1 MAYTNFTNCTQEQY
15 EEIIYS
21 QNDTNRIRLWF
32 NNVELVDADEYCE
45 SLTGTNRMLP
55 NDGSKRFTLENFVA
69 KEYDLTL
76 RDIPSNFTIADQVK
90 ISIGTIV
97 DDTDEDNP
105 VYEDVPIGIFNIQN
119 EPISDNGRL
128 TLKLR
133 DNRTKF
139 DFYYNAKPLMDL
151 NDGVATLGQILN
163 DICTQAGVTN
173 NVGNFNGMNIEV
185 SIYDD
190 SIYARNYVAYILG
203 QAGLI
208 PTIDRLGQ
216 LSKIDLSNLTTHK
229 IPLSLLES
237 YNLGTP
243 FIIERV
249 VYESGI
255 IKYESS
261 NDNTLSTLY
270 LDSANPYITTQEQVD
285 DIFDLLEDFEIDS
298 VTTGKILGNPAIDSY
313 DLIQVYGY
321 YEEDEDGNQVFVD
334 DDSVIVFTTLAN
346 NTYSYT
352 GKNIN
357 TFDTQIGLE
366 ERTENVS
373 KSSSAAY
380 KKVAKT
386 EINNVEGSINLITEE
401 LQIDNDGNS
410 QVIESIR
417 TTQTQNSL
425 DIEAITS
432 YETIDGERVLTGVK
446 TSKGFTFNSQGLE
459 ITSSENAY
467 KTKIDETGQYHY
479 DNDTMIGK
487 YDKDGSVQKNLALFG
502 KYYYGVDENVNVET
516 FNKDDAM
523 FVSQLYEYD
532 DGNGNTELGFGH
544 FYNGS

>member
-1 MAYTNFTNCTQEQY
+1 
-15 EEIIYS
+15 
-21 QNDTNRIRLWF
+21 
-32 NNVELVDADEYCE
+32 
-45 SLTGTNRMLP
+45 
-55 NDGSKRFTLENFVA
+55 
-69 KEYDLTL
+69 
-76 RDIPSNFTIADQVK
+76 
-90 ISIGTIV
+90 
-97 DDTDEDNP
+97 
-105 VYEDVPIGIFNIQN
+105 
-119 EPISDNGRL
+119 
-128 TLKLR
+128 
-133 DNRTKF
+133 
-139 DFYYNAKPLMDL
+139 MDL